1 MLKKTI
7 TYTDYD
13 GVERTED
20 FFFNLTK
27 AEVAEMEL
35 SNYGGMERLIQQISM
50 TQDRK
55 RLVEL
60 FKDIILKSYG
70 EKSPDG
76 RRFVK
81 SKELSE
87 AFSQTEA
94 YSELFMQLATDAEAA
109 SKFINGV
116 LPQTTDATP
125 EQVAKAQEQA
135 KAMMDAT
142 PVANLGSSLD
152 MK

>member
-13 GVERTED
+13 GIERTED
-20 FFFNLTK
+20 FFFNLSK

-35 SNYGGMERLIQQISM
+35 SNQGGMEKLIQQIAM

-55 RLVEL
+55 RLIEL
-60 FKDIILKSYG
+60 FKEIILKSYG
-70 EKSPDG
+70 EKSMDG
-76 RRFVK
+76 RRFIK

-94 YSELFMQLATDAEAA
+94 YSELFMQLATDSEMA
-109 SKFINGV
+109 SKFINGIM
-116 LPQTTDATP
+116 PTTDATP
-125 EQVAKAQEQA
+125 EETAKAQESA
-135 KAMMDAT
+135 KALMEAT
-142 PVANLGSSLD
+142 PVANLNSGLD
-152 MK
+152 IR